1 MHVQCFSEHGN
12 ITGTNFKTQY
22 LVIIWKIFQLKT
34 YHMDNRISESRQES
48 LDSWKSGSSASVYSV
63 NQVYLPTVVPVNFT
77 RLVQI

>member
-34 YHMDNRISESRQES
+34 YYMDNRISESRQES
-48 LDSWKSGSSASVYSV
+48 LDSWKSGSSAAVYSV
-63 NQVYLPTVVPVNFT
+63 NQVYLPAVVPVNFT